1 MEINVKEARARLS
14 FLLKKVEKGD
24 EILLLR
30 RGKKVARLVPVQ
42 TPQRSL
48 PSLKEFR
55 SSIQLK
61 GKPLSAVVVESREKE
76 RF

>member
-14 FLLKKVEKGD
+14 FLLNKVEKGD

-42 TPQRSL
+42 TPQRPL

-61 GKPLSAVVVESREKE
+61 GKPLSAVVVESRKKE

>member
-14 FLLKKVEKGD
+14 FLLTRVEKGD
-24 EILLLR
+24 EVLLLR
-30 RGKKVARLVPVQ
+30 RGKKVARLVPAQ
-42 TPQRSL
+42 NPQRPL

-55 SSIQLK
+55 SSIRLK
-61 GKPLSAVVVESREKE
+61 GKPLSAVVTESREAE